1 MDTAASGRRRS
12 TASSVGPEGRPRRV
26 RPSRARG
33 LRTSTGWRRRIK
45 CDEGKPKCLQCC
57 KSDRECQYAQ
67 APASE
72 EHPSSQS
79 HARHRSGSTV
89 SNATTSTTA
98 RGHVQGQG
106 PVRGS
111 PRESSGHLPAAD
123 EGTAGPS
130 SSPVS
135 ASRPRPRPGLATDS
149 GVVTSPTAQDAS
161 STARPVDFATPYVA
175 PFNPADTCG
184 PLDDASL
191 QQQQQQQQANV
202 SDEAAA
208 AAAAAADLGFS
219 PLALSHTSLLN
230 ISPFEW
236 YDLLAQD
243 AISNLQRL
251 NNSLSTAGGTRW
263 AFDESTLSRRQSP
276 IPEPPPG
283 GHHAEQQQQQQQ
295 QQRVVFGNG
304 DGAGDGDGDGAGA
317 AEDASFVP
325 PWNTTHNI
333 ELSPSDLI
341 YFRYYVD
348 VVGPILDLFDPE
360 RHFSNAVP
368 HLAVRNDGLLKSILA
383 VAARHKSLATA
394 APHCRDSSATPRPPT
409 NASSSPGTDTSCCQ
423 GGTLAELEPARMAT
437 QYYYETL
444 QYLSHTLL
452 YPSYA
457 NSHEILATAIM
468 ISTYEMFDA
477 NGPSNSADWERHLR
491 GAFWIQRSQENNGES
506 VDGLRRAVW
515 WAWLRQD
522 IWAAFRSGRRTLTIF
537 QPQRMLRDL
546 TPDELVNRILFVA
559 AKCVEYAAHDDA
571 SSAQD
576 LRQRMNHGSRLL
588 RTLDEWREALPAS
601 FAPISAGFGP
611 RRVGG
616 SGSSSSAAEPSG
628 ASRHSPA
635 SPAVQ
640 QQQQHLGQNPSF
652 SPSQHT
658 TASASASASTPAA
671 AAAAAAAAAGANIFE
686 PIWFHPP
693 SHAGAMQM
701 YHFARSVVL
710 LAQPSTGGLGA
721 YRRRQ
726 KLLNESLHTVCGI
739 ANACQDN
746 DFAMAFLNVQVV
758 FAVGQC
764 AQMREK
770 QAEMLEI
777 LRKSVAISRFPA
789 KGLTEELDK
798 IWREGF

>member
-57 KSDRECQYAQ
+57 KSDRECQYAH

-79 HARHRSGSTV
+79 HARHRSDSTV

-98 RGHVQGQG
+98 RGHVQVQVQVQG
-106 PVRGS
+106 PGRGS

-123 EGTAGPS
+123 EGTAGLPS
-130 SSPVS
+130 SPAS
-135 ASRPRPRPGLATDS
+135 ASRPRPGLATDS

-161 STARPVDFATPYVA
+161 STARPVDFATPYGA

-191 QQQQQQQQANV
+191 QQQQQANV
-202 SDEAAA
+202 SE
-208 AAAAAADLGFS
+208 AAAAADLGFS

-251 NNSLSTAGGTRW
+251 NNSLSNAGGTRW

-283 GHHAEQQQQQQQ
+283 GHHAEQQQQQP
-295 QQRVVFGNG
+295 VVF
-304 DGAGDGDGDGAGA
+304 GDGDGAGA
-317 AEDASFVP
+317 GDGAGQDASFVP

-383 VAARHKSLATA
+383 VAARHKSLAAATAA
-394 APHCRDSSATPRPPT
+394 APHGRERDSSATPRPPRS
-409 NASSSPGTDTSCCQ
+409 NPSSSPDTSCCQ
-423 GGTLAELEPARMAT
+423 GTLAELEPARMAT

-559 AKCVEYAAHDDA
+559 AKCVEYAAHDGGGDDA

-601 FAPISAGFGP
+601 FAPISSSFGTRP
-611 RRVGG
+611 VGG
-616 SGSSSSAAEPSG
+616 GGGGSSSAAEPSG

-635 SPAVQ
+635 SPAVR
-640 QQQQHLGQNPSF
+640 QQHLGQNPSF
-652 SPSQHT
+652 SPSQQT
-658 TASASASASTPAA
+658 TASPSAAPPPAA
-671 AAAAAAAAAGANIFE
+671 ASAGARIFE

-770 QAEMLEI
+770 QAEMLDI